1 MLIHTPSD
9 IYFKRAGG
17 TRAETLWDGK
27 MFSSPQNGYAI
38 LGGPPTYPTKWRSH
52 FAGTPISGTFVYLVP
67 LARSRYCASPEASI
81 MRLEAASTLAHKMA
95 AQFWG
100 PPKPQQAALINRC
113 AAPYHRRVSVTNY
126 ALRTK
131 HK

>member
-1 MLIHTPSD
+1 MPEEEGLDWNIAELIV
-9 IYFKRAGG
+9 
-17 TRAETLWDGK
+17 ETLWDGK

-100 PPKPQQAALINRC
+100 PPNHSKQ
-113 AAPYHRRVSVTNY
+113 H
-126 ALRTK
+126 
-131 HK
+131 